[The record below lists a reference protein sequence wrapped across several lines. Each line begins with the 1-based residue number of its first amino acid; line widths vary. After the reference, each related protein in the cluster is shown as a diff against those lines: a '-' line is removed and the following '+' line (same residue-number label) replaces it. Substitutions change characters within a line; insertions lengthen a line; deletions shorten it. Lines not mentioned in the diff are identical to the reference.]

1 LTFSK
6 SHIRLLD
13 LYIAPKD
20 RLELLTM
27 SNEQLVPITVCAK
40 RNPKLSKDDFDDHW
54 ANKHGPL
61 VTFWLQHHNCVKYV
75 QVRTSAALASNV
87 NFRK

>member
-20 RLELLTM
+20 RLELFTM

-54 ANKHGPL
+54 ANN
-61 VTFWLQHHNCVKYV
+61 T
-75 QVRTSAALASNV
+75 ALWSRSGYNITIV
-87 NFRK
+87 